1 MFPVTL
7 DGKPLR
13 GPAADKHLVEYTLE
27 GQEPAASLS
36 IAWQA
41 AESSGSVILQSGM
54 HNCFMRTAECEGK
67 LKNLNAPLRCA

>member
-36 IAWQA
+36 ITWQA
-41 AESSGSVILQSGM
+41 AESSDSVILQSGM
-54 HNCFMRTAECEGK
+54 HICFILSAECQGR
-67 LKNLNAPLRCA
+67 LL

>member
-36 IAWQA
+36 ITWQA

-54 HNCFMRTAECEGK
+54 HNCFILSAECQ
-67 LKNLNAPLRCA
+67 RRFQ